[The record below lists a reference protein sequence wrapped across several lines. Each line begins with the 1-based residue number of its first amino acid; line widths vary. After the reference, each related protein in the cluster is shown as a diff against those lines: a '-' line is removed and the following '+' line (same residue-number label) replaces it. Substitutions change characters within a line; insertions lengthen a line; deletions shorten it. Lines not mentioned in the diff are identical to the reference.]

1 MIKELKALWV
11 KRPRFLKIVNTA
23 LYFGLFAFAIFYLAE
38 VQRLGEPASDQFII
52 STYDAIKWA
61 LGITGGIKGVEAVTD
76 AATAVA
82 EIVHNTDNSP
92 AGSDDDPQGPE

>member
-1 MIKELKALWV
+1 MKKLKSLWA

-23 LYFGLFAFAIFYLAE
+23 LYFGLFAFAVFYLAE
-38 VQRLGEPASDQFII
+38 MRRLGEPASDQFII

-82 EIVHNTDNSP
+82 SIKHSTETTP
-92 AGSDDDPQGPE
+92 EGCADDPQDPE